1 MKLTMEKAQALL
13 ATTTDEEH
21 LIVHAFNVRGSMEA
35 FARHFD
41 QPPEEVEHWGAV
53 GYLHD
58 YDYQRFPSEHLA
70 HTEVELRAE
79 GVEEADIRAIL
90 SHGWMLVNDVTPQT
104 DLEKSLYC
112 ADELSG
118 LVWATALMR
127 PSGIS
132 DLDPR
137 SVVKKFKDKKFA
149 AKCSRDVIRRSVEL
163 LRLELAEAIAIC
175 IDGMRPYAGETG
187 LLPRP
192 AADSEKHH
200 LTQQERENMTIK
212 YQGKE
217 TETSAANVAAF
228 LEENGVAAN
237 EAVIELDGE
246 IVAANAAAG
255 TLLHNG
261 AELNAFRIVSGG

>member
-1 MKLTMEKAQALL
+1 MKLTLEKAKALL

-21 LIVHAFNVRGSMEA
+21 LIVHAFNVRGSLEA
-35 FARHFD
+35 FSRHFD
-41 QPPEEVEHWGAV
+41 QPPAEVEHWGAV

-58 YDYQRFPSEHLA
+58 YDYQRFPFEHLA
-70 HTEVELRAE
+70 HTEAELRAE

-132 DLDPR
+132 DLEPR
-137 SVVKKFKDKKFA
+137 SVVKKFKDRKFA
-149 AKCSRDVIRRSVEL
+149 AKCSRDVIRRGVEL
-163 LRLELAEAIAIC
+163 LRIELAEAIAIC
-175 IDGMRPYAGETG
+175 IDGMRLYAGKTG

-192 AADSEKHH
+192 ASDSR
-200 LTQQERENMTIK
+200 ER
-212 YQGKE
+212 
-217 TETSAANVAAF
+217 TETRRVPFWPSFFRKTNVKVLPLRRSAIGCSYTIH
-228 LEENGVAAN
+228 EELP
-237 EAVIELDGE
+237 I
-246 IVAANAAAG
+246 I
-255 TLLHNG
+255 
-261 AELNAFRIVSGG
+261 I

>member
-1 MKLTMEKAQALL
+1 
-13 ATTTDEEH
+13 
-21 LIVHAFNVRGSMEA
+21 MEA

-132 DLDPR
+132 DLEPR
-137 SVVKKFKDKKFA
+137 SVIKKFKDKKFA
-149 AKCSRDVIRRSVEL
+149 AKCDREIIKQGCEMLGMEVRDV
-163 LRLELAEAIAIC
+163 AAIC
-175 IDGMRPYAGETG
+175 IEAMKEF
-187 LLPRP
+187 
-192 AADSEKHH
+192 ADE
-200 LTQQERENMTIK
+200 LQL
-212 YQGKE
+212 GPKE
-217 TETSAANVAAF
+217 
-228 LEENGVAAN
+228 
-237 EAVIELDGE
+237 
-246 IVAANAAAG
+246 
-255 TLLHNG
+255 
-261 AELNAFRIVSGG
+261 

>member
-58 YDYQRFPSEHLA
+58 YDYQHFPEGHLK
-70 HTEVELRAE
+70 HTEAELLAE
-79 GVEEADIRAIL
+79 GVDAADVRAIL
-90 SHGWMLVNDVTPQT
+90 SHGWDICNDITPET
-104 DLEKSLYC
+104 DLEKSLFC

-127 PSGIS
+127 PTGIS
-132 DLDPR
+132 DLEPK

-149 AKCSRDVIRRSVEL
+149 AGCNRDIIRKGVEL
-163 LRLELAEAIAIC
+163 VGLDLPSAIAIC
-175 IDGMRPYAGETG
+175 IDGMKPYAAETG
-187 LLPRP
+187 LAPK
-192 AADSEKHH
+192 S
-200 LTQQERENMTIK
+200 
-212 YQGKE
+212 
-217 TETSAANVAAF
+217 
-228 LEENGVAAN
+228 
-237 EAVIELDGE
+237 
-246 IVAANAAAG
+246 
-255 TLLHNG
+255 
-261 AELNAFRIVSGG
+261 

>member
-1 MKLTMEKAQALL
+1 M
-13 ATTTDEEH
+13 
-21 LIVHAFNVRGSMEA
+21 
-35 FARHFD
+35 
-41 QPPEEVEHWGAV
+41 
-53 GYLHD
+53 
-58 YDYQRFPSEHLA
+58 
-70 HTEVELRAE
+70 ELRAE

-132 DLDPR
+132 DLEPR

-163 LRLELAEAIAIC
+163 LGLELAEAIAIC
-175 IDGMRPYAGETG
+175 IDGMRPYAGKTG

>member
-104 DLEKSLYC
+104 DL
-112 ADELSG
+112 
-118 LVWATALMR
+118 
-127 PSGIS
+127 
-132 DLDPR
+132 
-137 SVVKKFKDKKFA
+137 
-149 AKCSRDVIRRSVEL
+149 
-163 LRLELAEAIAIC
+163 
-175 IDGMRPYAGETG
+175 
-187 LLPRP
+187 
-192 AADSEKHH
+192 
-200 LTQQERENMTIK
+200 
-212 YQGKE
+212 
-217 TETSAANVAAF
+217 
-228 LEENGVAAN
+228 
-237 EAVIELDGE
+237 
-246 IVAANAAAG
+246 AAG